1 MVMILIAAKM
11 SNKYC
16 AAKTVWLEPENTQI
30 RTSHISPRLT
40 EENLLFR
47 GTDVLEMFIY

>member
-30 RTSHISPRLT
+30 LTSYRSLRLT
-40 EENLLFR
+40 EESLLFS